1 MTEYGRG
8 PGSQPWHPEDP
19 LYGDQGWDG
28 TQQAHRAPDRG
39 HPQQGGPQQDPY
51 GYADWQQQPA
61 APQSPYGDDPLG
73 MNQQQG
79 QYQDPSQQYQQQ
91 QQHQSQYDPH
101 AQQGGYGYGDTS
113 GGRQSYAPQD
123 AYGAG
128 SAYGQDPYAQ
138 QHDSYGGG
146 IAAGQQQGGY
156 PAGDPYAQQQGYG
169 GAESYGGPAGHPQNP
184 SYGHGDPHGRDAAYG
199 ADTSYG
205 QDSSYG
211 ADTAYGQDASL
222 GRGAPYAGA
231 AGAQA
236 RGAAQARQPE
246 PAAPEEWDSDS
257 RLENHAFFSDEAA
270 PAASGGRGQARAERA
285 AGRGERADSGE
296 GGEGSGRRGRA
307 GAAEDDDFDDDPDER
322 EPGRRRG
329 RGRKDG
335 GRKDGGRKKNGM
347 ACLTAAVVLVG
358 GVGGAGYL
366 AYDFLQGQFGSAPDY
381 SGEGS
386 GEVQVEIPTASSL
399 SDMGNILK
407 KAGVV
412 KSHDAFVEASGENG
426 DAAKI
431 HAGTYLLRKGM
442 SAEAAI
448 KLMLDPASQSGLI
461 VPEGL
466 RASKIYELIDERT
479 ESPEGTTEKVAESTE
494 FDLPSW
500 AEEGGDPLEGFLF
513 PSKYSVSKKTEPVAV
528 LKEMVKRANAEFKK
542 VDLEGNAKKV
552 GRTPYEV
559 LTIASLIQAEAQSDD
574 EFGKVSRVVYNRIKP
589 GNSATNGRLDFDSTI
604 NYALGRSTLDVS
616 VTDTKL
622 DHPYNTYRIA
632 GLPPGP
638 IDNPGHQ
645 AIESALKPTKGE
657 WLYFVTVR
665 AGDTRFSET
674 FEEHSRHVR
683 EFNEEQRRND

>member
-8 PGSQPWHPEDP
+8 QGSQPWHPEDP

-28 TQQAHRAPDRG
+28 TQQAHQPPGQG
-39 HPQQGGPQQDPY
+39 HPQQGRPDQDPY
-51 GYADWQQQPA
+51 GYADWQQQPG

-73 MNQQQG
+73 TRQQQG
-79 QYQDPSQQYQQQ
+79 PYQDPPQQYQQQ
-91 QQHQSQYDPH
+91 QQHQQHYDPH
-101 AQQGGYGYGDTS
+101 AQQGGYGYGDT
-113 GGRQSYAPQD
+113 GGGQQPYTSPD

-138 QHDSYGGG
+138 QHESYGRGV
-146 IAAGQQQGGY
+146 APGQQQDGY

-169 GAESYGGPAGHPQNP
+169 AADPYGGTA
-184 SYGHGDPHGRDAAYG
+184 GHGDPHGRDASYAP
-199 ADTSYG
+199 DTSYG
-205 QDSSYG
+205 HAASHASDTSYAPDTSYG
-211 ADTAYGQDASL
+211 HDASY
-222 GRGAPYAGA
+222 GRDGSPGQEAPYAGA
-231 AGAQA
+231 AGAQGHA
-236 RGAAQARQPE
+236 AAQARQPE

-257 RLENHAFFSDEAA
+257 RLENHAFFSDDHA
-270 PAASGGRGQARAERA
+270 PAASGGRAQARAERA
-285 AGRGERADSGE
+285 AGRGE
-296 GGEGSGRRGRA
+296 GGEGSGRSARG
-307 GAAEDDDFDDDPDER
+307 GAAEDDDLDDDPGDR

-366 AYDFLQGQFGSAPDY
+366 AYDFFQGRFGSAPDY
-381 SGEGS
+381 SGAGS
-386 GEVQVEIPTASSL
+386 GEVQVEIPAASSL
-399 SDMGNILK
+399 SQMGNILK
-407 KAGVV
+407 KEGVV
-412 KSHDAFVEASGENG
+412 KSHDAFVEASGKNG

-479 ESPEGTTEKVAESTE
+479 ESPEGTTEKLAKSTE

-500 AEEGGDPLEGFLF
+500 AEGGGDPLEGFLF

-528 LKEMVKRANAEFKK
+528 LKEMVKRANAEFTK

-552 GRTPYEV
+552 GHTPYEV

-674 FEEHSRHVR
+674 FEEHSQHVR